1 MKATQ
6 GQAVGS
12 RAHRMK
18 GVGGTDRPDSLC
30 FAPRQA
36 MKMGTLAAVTKQ
48 RTARLRENRQTP
60 EARCVCPK
68 AACLPTPALSSWGWM
83 GCQKLQTGT
92 FRNLSFLGGWQ
103 DLTQNC
109 SHPGNTQGDVLCGSG
124 ELGLQRMTKW
134 IFPPSGACSLQ
145 GRTQDGAL
153 TKRPAQGSIN
163 PTSTTACE
171 F

>member
-1 MKATQ
+1 M
-6 GQAVGS
+6 
-12 RAHRMK
+12 
-18 GVGGTDRPDSLC
+18 GGTGRPDSLC

-36 MKMGTLAAVTKQ
+36 MKMGTLPAVTKR
-48 RTARLRENRQTP
+48 RTARLHENRQTP
-60 EARCVCPK
+60 EVRCVCPK
-68 AACLPTPALSSWGWM
+68 AACLPTLPAPSSWGWM
-83 GCQKLQTGT
+83 GCRKLQTGT
-92 FRNLSFLGGWQ
+92 FRNRSFLGGWQ
-103 DLTQNC
+103 DLTQNG

-124 ELGLQRMTKW
+124 EPGLQRMTKW

-145 GRTQDGAL
+145 GRMQDGAL